1 MCGVR
6 QPEKGM
12 SQFYEIDSTH
22 VSLRE
27 YWWGSKSPLV
37 VIGWLLKLLRIRIP
51 SSSDDPNTDSTLP
64 FVVESLPPEIAVGF
78 EPLTH
83 ELTALGF
90 LDPVYH
96 VIHDPG
102 TRTTVYWA
110 TFRHESER
118 CFARI
123 HQRIWQQ
130 AAKSNRGLFPMF
142 FTAFTDGYFLVSS
155 AGKPDMAAPSAV
167 QMNRMYRAKATRL
180 REAHQRLADQAGARK
195 MVAPVKSREDVIEMT
210 ERLHLLVRDFHLARG
225 VFRPRTAEEQAKADT
240 FATSV
245 AQARAGGLEHAEIL
259 AEMQKL
265 QEQKPGWA
273 AAGWVLVISLVLF
286 LALGAARWNWRF
298 TLLIIPVL
306 LFHECGHWAAMRIFH
321 YRNLRMFFIPLF
333 GAAVTGRNWNLPGWK
348 KAIVS
353 LAGPLP
359 GIALGIFLGVAGLIS
374 RKPLLTEA
382 LFLLVFINGF
392 NLLPVLPLDGGHVLH
407 TILFCRNR
415 WLDVMFR
422 LLAIGGLLLLSV
434 AGLGKVFMY
443 LAIFMGV
450 SLPLAFKLARVTDSL
465 RKANLPQ
472 PLPDEDQIPVPTAQ
486 AIIKEVKAALPKGV
500 SNKAIAQHAL
510 NVFETLNAKP
520 PGALA
525 TIGLMTVHGGAFFL
539 VIIFSLVLILGK
551 FGGLGDF
558 AKAAI
563 RQPQHSFKCGSVQR
577 WEGKEAGHD
586 SSPPH
591 NLLVA
596 TFNKHDQA
604 VNEFTQLTGQ
614 LPPTSRLTL
623 FGNSLLLALP
633 AGDDAAREK
642 WFDQLQSATTNV
654 FVAVSNQPVMVTLT
668 FIAPTAMAATN
679 ISREIRNYTGIPAGI
694 QLIPPWSPE
703 AKRPDFETSRQ
714 ARLEWHRIDL
724 ELAKIRR
731 DPSLTNYPAR
741 MAAAMKRGD
750 TKEASRLQSEQEK
763 LNAELR
769 AKTYEEL
776 RNRPTNRIDSALID
790 LHQRLR
796 MLSYTNRTE
805 RTAILQELAPRLGR
819 VKYEGDKPAP
829 GADAYGS
836 GSGAVLRHGLLVEIE
851 WLSLND
857 ATAGLP
863 ALTDWLCDLG
873 CQQIRYEISAGFSGS
888 EADD

>member
-1 MCGVR
+1 
-6 QPEKGM
+6 M
-12 SQFYEIDSTH
+12 SQFYEIDSTRFSH
-22 VSLRE
+22 RE
-27 YWWGSKSPLV
+27 FWWWHKSPLV
-37 VIGWLLKLLRIRIP
+37 IISWTLKWLRIRNP
-51 SSSDDPNTDSTLP
+51 CSSDDPNTESTLP
-64 FVVESLPPEIAVGF
+64 FVVESLPPEIAAGF

-83 ELTALGF
+83 EFTALGF
-90 LDPVYH
+90 SDPVYH
-96 VIHDPG
+96 VIFDPG
-102 TRTTVYWA
+102 TRTTIYWA
-110 TFRHESER
+110 TFCHESGKY
-118 CFARI
+118 FARI

-130 AAKSNRGLFPMF
+130 ASKSNRGLSPMF
-142 FTAFTDGYFLVSS
+142 FTAFTDGTFLVSS
-155 AGKPDMAAPSAV
+155 AAKPDMAAPATV
-167 QMNRMYRAKATRL
+167 QMNRMYRAKSIRL
-180 REAHQRLADQAGARK
+180 WEAHQQLADQAGARK
-195 MVAPVKSREDVIEMT
+195 MVAPVKSREDVIAMT
-210 ERLHLLVRDFHLARG
+210 ERLHVLVRDFHLARG
-225 VFRPRTAEEQAKADT
+225 VFRPRTAEEQAKANA

-245 AQARAGGLEHAEIL
+245 EQARAGGLEHAEIL

-359 GIALGIFLGVAGLIS
+359 GIALGIFLGVVGLIS
-374 RKPLLTEA
+374 RKPLLSEA
-382 LFLLVFINGF
+382 AFLLVFINGF

-415 WLDVMFR
+415 WLDVIFR

-434 AGLGKVFMY
+434 AGLGKVFLY
-443 LAIFMGV
+443 LAIFMGI
-450 SLPLAFKLARVTDSL
+450 SLPVAFKLARVTDTL
-465 RKANLPQ
+465 RRANLPP

-486 AIIKEVKAALPKGV
+486 AIITEVKAAFPKGV
-500 SNKAIAQHAL
+500 NNKAIAQHAL

-525 TIGLMTVHGGAFFL
+525 TIGLMMVHGGAFFL
-539 VIIFSLVLILGK
+539 VAIFGMVLILGK
-551 FGGLGDF
+551 SGGLDDF

-577 WEGKEAGHD
+577 WPGTETRHD
-586 SSPPH
+586 GSSPH

-596 TFNKHDQA
+596 TFNKQDQA
-604 VNEFTQLTGQ
+604 ANKFAQLTGQ
-614 LPPTSRLTL
+614 LPPASRLTL

-642 WFDQLQSATTNV
+642 WFDQLQTATTNV

-668 FIAPTAMAATN
+668 FIAPTATAATN
-679 ISREIRNYTGIPAGI
+679 ISREIRDYTGVPAGM

-703 AKRPDFETSRQ
+703 AKRPDFETSQQ
-714 ARLEWHRIDL
+714 ARHEWHRIDL

-731 DPSLTNYPAR
+731 NPSLTNYPTR
-741 MAAAMKRGD
+741 IVAAMKRGD
-750 TKEASRLQSEQEK
+750 TKEANRLQTEQEK
-763 LNAELR
+763 LNEELR
-769 AKTYEEL
+769 TKTYEDL

-790 LHQRLR
+790 LHQRL
-796 MLSYTNRTE
+796 MKLSYTNRVE

-836 GSGAVLRHGLLVEIE
+836 GSGEVMRHGLLMEVWIR
-851 WLSLND
+851 LND
-857 ATAGLP
+857 APTGLP
-863 ALTDWLCDLG
+863 ALADWLCDLR
-873 CQQIRYEISAGFSGS
+873 CAQIRYEIYGGFPNS
-888 EADD
+888 ELDD